1 MRLQDFALTLQRSG
15 DFDER
20 KSAQRPYYRHLLR
33 VAKSR
38 VVLSVESLARICVLI
53 VCCVACCLACS
64 EFPETLSLSD
74 DASNDFVV
82 VSETYSAIH
91 SEAVERGA
99 VSKKTIRPTTE
110 PVLASS
116 GDAFPERSPR
126 GSDLL
131 TLISLRRN

>member
-15 DFDER
+15 DFDVR
-20 KSAQRPYYRHLLR
+20 KSAQRPYHSHLLCA
-33 VAKSR
+33 AKSR
-38 VVLSVESLARICVLI
+38 VVLSVESLARICVLV

-82 VSETYSAIH
+82 ASETCSAIH
-91 SEAVERGA
+91 SEALERGA
-99 VSKKTIRPTTE
+99 VSKKTIRTTTE
-110 PVLASS
+110 LVLASNA
-116 GDAFPERSPR
+116 DAFPEGSLR